1 MALKTCKRAYS
12 GRNIDS
18 MTLNEGCQT
27 IQVAINGET
36 VAVPAGLTVL
46 TLLEHLE
53 VNPQRVAIELNRKIV
68 RQPDWSATA
77 VPPGAQL
84 EIVQFV
90 GGG

>member
-1 MALKTCKRAYS
+1 
-12 GRNIDS
+12 

-27 IQVAINGET
+27 IEVVVNGET

-46 TLLEHLE
+46 TLLEHLG
-53 VNPQRVAIELNRKIV
+53 VNPERVAIELNRKIV
-68 RQPDWSATA
+68 RQPDWPATI
-77 VPPGAQL
+77 VRSEAQL